1 MLDMKKGLIF
11 YTFTVIIP
19 FIIFRIA
26 IFTEVRS
33 FIFLLKVLITSM
45 LKW

>member
-1 MLDMKKGLIF
+1 MLYMKKGLIF
-11 YTFTVIIP
+11 YTFAVIIP

-33 FIFLLKVLITSM
+33 FIFLLKILIMSM